1 MSGVPETGVGFRTC
15 PLCEATC
22 GLRVEVAD
30 GAVTR
35 IRGDMDDVFS
45 KGYLC
50 PKGSS
55 LKGLHE
61 DPDRLRSP
69 LAKQPDGSF
78 APISW
83 ERAWQ
88 VIDDRL
94 TPIVSEHGNDAVALY
109 SGNPWSHNYETIS
122 YTALLYSTI
131 GKNRYAAA
139 SIDQRPREIMSGL
152 HFGARTAFP
161 VPDIDRTDLLVLLG
175 SDPLESNGSL
185 ATAPDWPG
193 RLQAILDRGGR
204 IVVVD
209 PRRTKTA
216 ELAGEHLAIV
226 PGSDAALLAGIAN
239 TLFAEGLADPGPV
252 GEWIDGL
259 DDVQVALQSFTPE
272 AVAASCGIAAEQIRQ
287 LAYDLAAAPS
297 AVVHGRIGTCLQ
309 DKATLSSWLLDI
321 VNTLTG
327 NLDRPGG
334 AMFSKAAAMGANTSG
349 RPGIGRGVD
358 YNTFQSRVR
367 GLPGAYNQLPV
378 VALAEE
384 IETPGVGQV
393 RALVTVAG
401 NPVLSAPDSARLAAA
416 FDSLEFMVSID
427 MYLNET
433 TRHADIVLPA
443 PSPLQR
449 SHYDVS
455 YYGFSV
461 RNIANYSP
469 AVLPLADDM
478 WPEWRMFIC
487 LARVLAGD
495 GPSPDIDAADHAMV
509 TRLVGRAVDDRHSPI
524 HDRDPDEILSML
536 APRTGPQRLL
546 DFNLR
551 VGPYGDA
558 FGRAPEGLTLD
569 KLEANP
575 HGIDLG
581 ALQPRIPEMLRT
593 TNGRIDMA
601 HPALI
606 DDVERLRDELVAE
619 RPDLVLIGR
628 RHLRSNNSWQ
638 HNVRTLA
645 KGKDRC
651 VLLVHPIDADRS
663 SIVDGGQ
670 AVITSG
676 VNSITAPVQISDEVM
691 PGVVSLPHGWGHDLP
706 GTQMA
711 LASERPGVNVNL
723 LGSNEHID
731 PLSGNPHLNGIRVR
745 IAPAAPR
752 DRAI

>member
-1 MSGVPETGVGFRTC
+1 MSGESETSVSFRTC

-22 GLRVEVAD
+22 GLQVEVAD

-45 KGYLC
+45 KGYIC

-55 LKGLHE
+55 LKGLHD

-69 LAKQPDGSF
+69 LEKQPDGSF
-78 APISW
+78 VPISW

-88 VIDDRL
+88 LIDDRL
-94 TPIVSEHGNDAVALY
+94 PPMISGYGKESVAIY
-109 SGNPWSHNYETIS
+109 SGNPWSHNYEAIS
-122 YTALLYSTI
+122 YTSLLY
-131 GKNRYAAA
+131 GAVGNNRYAAA

-175 SDPLESNGSL
+175 SDPIESNGSL

-216 ELAGEHLAIV
+216 ELAGEHLAII

-259 DDVQVALQSFTPE
+259 DEVRTALEPFTPE
-272 AVAASCGIAAEQIRQ
+272 AVATSCGIAAEQIRR
-287 LAYDLAAAPS
+287 LAHDLAAAPS

-349 RPGIGRGVD
+349 PPGIGRGVD

-384 IETPGVGQV
+384 IETPGDGQV
-393 RALVTVAG
+393 RALITVAG

-433 TRHADIVLPA
+433 TRHADVVLPA
-443 PSPLQR
+443 PSALER

-478 WPEWRMFIC
+478 WPEWRVFVC

-495 GPSPDIDAADHAMV
+495 GPSPDIDAVDHVMV
-509 TRLVGRAVDDRHSPI
+509 THLVGRAVGDQHSPI

-558 FGRAPEGLTLD
+558 FGRVPGGLTLD
-569 KLEANP
+569 ELEANP

-606 DDVERLRDELVAE
+606 DDVERLRHELDAE

-638 HNVRTLA
+638 HNVRTLM

-651 VLLVHPIDADRS
+651 VLLVHPSDADRFGV
-663 SIVDGGQ
+663 VDGGQ
-670 AVITSG
+670 AVITSD
-676 VNSITAPVQISDEVM
+676 VDSITAPVQISDDVM
-691 PGVVSLPHGWGHDLP
+691 PGVISLPHGWGHDLP
-706 GTQMA
+706 GVQMA

-745 IAPAAPR
+745 IAPAVTT
-752 DRAI
+752 